1 MYDEQP
7 LNLDFKQ
14 KLLDSA
20 AKKDLL
26 QKSFLVFIR
35 LLVKQRFFG
44 QNWILKGLEKNLVSP
59 KYVGRV
65 G

>member
-1 MYDEQP
+1 MYDEQS

-14 KLLDSA
+14 KILYSG
-20 AKKDLL
+20 AKTDLL
-26 QKSFLVFIR
+26 QKSSVLIR

-44 QNWILKGLEKNLVSP
+44 QNLILKGLEKNLVSP